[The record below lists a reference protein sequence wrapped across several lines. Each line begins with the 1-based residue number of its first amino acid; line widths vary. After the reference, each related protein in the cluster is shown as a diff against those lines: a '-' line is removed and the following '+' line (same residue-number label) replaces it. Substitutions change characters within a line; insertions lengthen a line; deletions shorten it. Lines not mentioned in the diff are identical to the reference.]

1 MESLSTDNVA
11 SRLNQ
16 HPEWRTES
24 GQLARDIQFPDFTA
38 AWRFMNHVAD
48 VAEQQDHHPNWYN
61 VYGTVQIRL
70 STHDANGLTDR
81 DFKLAASIDHYLSNE
96 EYANLPPTPFNG

>member
-1 MESLSTDNVA
+1 MKPMAPEEILAKLAD
-11 SRLNQ
+11 
-16 HPEWRTES
+16 HPGWRQED
-24 GQLARDIQFPDFTA
+24 QWLARDLRFSDFKA
-38 AWRFMNHVAD
+38 AWQFMAHVAKA
-48 VAEQQDHHPNWYN
+48 AEAQDHHPNWYN

>member
-1 MESLSTDNVA
+1 MESLSTENIA

-16 HPEWRTES
+16 HPEWRAES

-38 AWRFMNHVAD
+38 AWRFMNYVAD
-48 VAEQQDHHPNWYN
+48 LAEQQDHHPNWYN

-70 STHDANGLTDR
+70 ATHDANGLTDR
-81 DFKLAASIDHYLSNE
+81 DFKLAESIDHYLSNE
-96 EYANLPPTPFNG
+96 NYANLPPTPFNG

>member
-1 MESLSTDNVA
+1 MTPLKNDAIEV
-11 SRLNQ
+11 RLTE
-16 HPEWRTES
+16 HPDWRVDS
-24 GQLARDIQFPDFTA
+24 YRLARDIQFPDFAA
-38 AWRFMNHVAD
+38 AWRFMNYVAD

>member
-1 MESLSTDNVA
+1 MQSLSTDSVA
-11 SRLNQ
+11 IRLSR
-16 HPEWRTES
+16 HPEWRTAS

-38 AWRFMNHVAD
+38 AWRFMNYVAG

-61 VYGTVQIRL
+61 VYATVQIRL

-81 DFKLAASIDHYLSNE
+81 DFKLAESIDHYLSNE
-96 EYANLPPTPFNG
+96 KYANLPPTSFNG